1 MKAAL
6 LYNVSL
12 KNHADEKDTLEQ
24 VHFIQKILM
33 DLGYT
38 ADIIG
43 CTLDL
48 ETLRQTLEQKKYA
61 FIFNNVESLN
71 DSGHLILLVP
81 FLIES
86 LHLPMT
92 GASALAIALTSDKIK
107 TKQFLKACH
116 LPTPNWYE
124 MNQPIDEKKFFP
136 KTMILKPIGEDA
148 SIGLDDD
155 SIITCKNLADLQ
167 SAIKKRQKKFQLD
180 FFAEE
185 YIDGREFNVSILEMN
200 GQPVVLPIA
209 EMQFIHDPPH
219 PKILTYR
226 AKWDEQAEEYLNSQR
241 SFKFSKQDHSLLEK
255 IKQFS
260 IDCWHE
266 FQLSGYARVDFR
278 VDKNGNPFILEI
290 NTNPSLSPNAGF
302 MAAAQQKKLT
312 AHDAIKILIENCL

>member
-71 DSGHLILLVP
+71 DSGHLISLVP

-107 TKQFLKACH
+107 TKQ
-116 LPTPNWYE
+116 
-124 MNQPIDEKKFFP
+124 
-136 KTMILKPIGEDA
+136 
-148 SIGLDDD
+148 
-155 SIITCKNLADLQ
+155 
-167 SAIKKRQKKFQLD
+167 
-180 FFAEE
+180 
-185 YIDGREFNVSILEMN
+185 
-200 GQPVVLPIA
+200 
-209 EMQFIHDPPH
+209 
-219 PKILTYR
+219 
-226 AKWDEQAEEYLNSQR
+226 
-241 SFKFSKQDHSLLEK
+241 
-255 IKQFS
+255 
-260 IDCWHE
+260 
-266 FQLSGYARVDFR
+266 
-278 VDKNGNPFILEI
+278 
-290 NTNPSLSPNAGF
+290 
-302 MAAAQQKKLT
+302 
-312 AHDAIKILIENCL
+312 